1 MTFKRTKSLLSIFT
15 NHYVNES
22 YIIITDNIN
31 KIMCIQREQYSMCVL
46 SLCRPPSKKFQQ
58 VFEWGQ
64 DSFPV
69 GLNWWGEGVPY
80 SRTCGKSNTISKSQ
94 LSAVMTSS
102 SQVLIL
108 VYTNI
113 HSKYLFLFTFG
124 WIGEVSIF
132 NTLSYI
138 VWEQLTSD

>member
-1 MTFKRTKSLLSIFT
+1 MFICSVISESKQFIQNNPNLHIKGWGGGGVVIFRYLKWNMFLLKK
-15 NHYVNES
+15 VN
-22 YIIITDNIN
+22 
-31 KIMCIQREQYSMCVL
+31 
-46 SLCRPPSKKFQQ
+46 
-58 VFEWGQ
+58 
-64 DSFPV
+64 FPV
-69 GLNWWGEGVPY
+69 GLNWWGEWAPY
-80 SRTCGKSNTISKSQ
+80 SRTCGKSSTILKSQ
-94 LSAVMTSS
+94 LSAVVTSS

-113 HSKYLFLFTFG
+113 HSKYLLLFTFD

>member
-1 MTFKRTKSLLSIFT
+1 MFICSVRSESKQFFKNKPQPTYKKSVYFKIFEMEHVSIKK
-15 NHYVNES
+15 VN
-22 YIIITDNIN
+22 Y
-31 KIMCIQREQYSMCVL
+31 
-46 SLCRPPSKKFQQ
+46 
-58 VFEWGQ
+58 
-64 DSFPV
+64 PV
-69 GLNWWGEGVPY
+69 GLNWWWGGGRVPY
-80 SRTCGKSNTISKSQ
+80 SRTCGKSNTILKSQ

-113 HSKYLFLFTFG
+113 HSKYLFLFTFD